1 MLPNREWMYTMRATN
16 NGYLHPDFACY
27 VTSFLDFAFSN
38 PNNVGRK
45 IVDDKEVFQIRCPCF
60 KCNNRIYKTRDLV
73 ELDIFTSGFMPDYY
87 IWYAHGESYHIP
99 SQPVGQCS
107 IPTPT
112 LSMGQCSNPIP
123 SQHVSQGLNSMGFEH
138 GEYDGYDQMV
148 MDSMQH
154 NNVPQDPNPTAKKFD
169 DMLKDVN
176 VPLWDGCQN
185 HSKLSAATRLLNWKS
200 ECNVADSTYD
210 KLLPIIKEMLP
221 DGERLPR
228 NFYETKIML
237 KLLELPKERIHACKN
252 HCMLFYKE
260 HLHLDHCRV
269 CKAYRFKSY
278 NSKTAKHLTWHSDHQ
293 REPGKMIHPSD
304 GQAWKH
310 FDKIF
315 PDFAQET
322 RNVRI
327 GLCTDGFSPNN
338 SSSTPY
344 SCWPVFL
351 SIYNL
356 PPWLALKDEYIK
368 IPLLIPGRKSPG
380 QNLDVFLQPLIEEL
394 KLLFTSGI
402 ETYDAHRRNNFQMR
416 VVLLWTISDFP
427 AYAMLSGWST
437 HGRLACPY
445 RGAQAGSIQLKFGRK
460 SSWFDCHRKHL
471 PEKHS
476 FRKDKVNFLKNR
488 REPLVTPIP
497 EPTGD
502 QIWQQVRLLPT
513 VYKGRPYRAKGKKPD
528 GFGVTHNWVKRS
540 IFWELPYWRKLLI
553 RHNLDVM
560 HIEKNVFDN
569 LFHIIMGTPKSKD
582 HLKARKD
589 IAVHCNRPL
598 LNPISNNGDH
608 LKGRQQRHD
617 TKRFEPCELSKGSP
631 LSPASV
637 SNIGIRQ
644 KRIRS
649 SSVVGNLSANLNEAP
664 MFDDQEY
671 ETDWASGDDNVG
683 RGSNDKDIGD
693 DIVGRGSNI
702 ILTHPANSSHK
713 PWIQILGKGF
723 SDPSVHRQISGIV
736 TQFIDGPWPTWKKVP
751 VRVRKSM
758 FERFRGLYQWLV
770 TEEARIFETFKNVAK
785 NRYRDVICEARDAS
799 ALAAKKAGFDMPP
812 NTKDFSVMVDFPPDW
827 IEGEVWKALCEIW
840 NTDSW
845 KKNSQTAK
853 SNRKS
858 SVSGSISTHT
868 SGSINTEQHRAKMKK
883 ENGIDPTWGAVFK
896 QTHLEKSAKLKL
908 AAGESIGSKPEDWAG
923 GSKSQIAVDL
933 YEKAMLEKCGPDLT
947 LHPLG
952 DDELWERCA
961 GGKKKGKVYGVGSSD
976 PSYAV
981 SGLSGGYD
989 CGSSNQEHALSQ
1001 KVIELESRLEKDRL
1015 EREEMEARF
1024 EREVKER
1031 KDMEAR
1037 FNIQMLEVVKKFTE
1051 NGKVA
1056 VSSV

>member
-1 MLPNREWMYTMRATN
+1 MYTMRATN

-138 GEYDGYDQMV
+138 GEFDRYDQMV

-228 NFYETKIML
+228 NFYETKKML

-278 NSKTAKHLTWHSDHQ
+278 NSKVPNLVLTYMPIGPRLQRLFYSKKTAKHLTWHSDHQ

-380 QNLDVFLQPLIEEL
+380 QNSFAHFWSYI
-394 KLLFTSGI
+394 LF
-402 ETYDAHRRNNFQMR
+402 
-416 VVLLWTISDFP
+416 
-427 AYAMLSGWST
+427 
-437 HGRLACPY
+437 
-445 RGAQAGSIQLKFGRK
+445 
-460 SSWFDCHRKHL
+460 
-471 PEKHS
+471 
-476 FRKDKVNFLKNR
+476 
-488 REPLVTPIP
+488 
-497 EPTGD
+497 
-502 QIWQQVRLLPT
+502 
-513 VYKGRPYRAKGKKPD
+513 
-528 GFGVTHNWVKRS
+528 
-540 IFWELPYWRKLLI
+540 RKLLLVVQCNTDGCI
-553 RHNLDVM
+553 NMRGSLKRTVRNKAKVEGSIVQSYLVKELATYCSLYFEPTIETRHNREPRNFASDHPIPSSTNARLSVFVFPSRRLFAKGGTQRVMGDQELHKAHTYILLNCVEIHPYVDMFDELAQEEYSNEPNELIESLRDRYFADWFQKHVLMESDGSNNHLKVIARKPSRLVKSHKGYFVKGYKFHTRKHGDGRITNNCGVCVRGTTYNDEESDYFGLLDEVLEVDYLGSERC
-560 HIEKNVFDN
+560 IVVLFKCTWFDN
-569 LFHIIMGTPKSKD
+569 AHGVKVHQNKLIDIKPKSRLQTNDPFVLASQVEQVYYTPYPAVTRDTKD
-582 HLKARKD
+582 WW
-589 IAVHCNRPL
+589 AVIKTKPRGIYEVSEGISKIVDDENMEVEDVFQIDERFGFEYTDEV
-598 LNPISNNGDH
+598 SNNEPMRLITDGEFEEH
-608 LKGRQQRHD
+608 ED
-617 TKRFEPCELSKGSP
+617 T
-631 LSPASV
+631 
-637 SNIGIRQ
+637 
-644 KRIRS
+644 
-649 SSVVGNLSANLNEAP
+649 NEEEEEEKEEEEEEEEEESQ
-664 MFDDQEY
+664 DLED
-671 ETDWASGDDNVG
+671 
-683 RGSNDKDIGD
+683 
-693 DIVGRGSNI
+693 
-702 ILTHPANSSHK
+702 
-713 PWIQILGKGF
+713 
-723 SDPSVHRQISGIV
+723 
-736 TQFIDGPWPTWKKVP
+736 
-751 VRVRKSM
+751 
-758 FERFRGLYQWLV
+758 
-770 TEEARIFETFKNVAK
+770 TE
-785 NRYRDVICEARDAS
+785 
-799 ALAAKKAGFDMPP
+799 
-812 NTKDFSVMVDFPPDW
+812 
-827 IEGEVWKALCEIW
+827 
-840 NTDSW
+840 
-845 KKNSQTAK
+845 
-853 SNRKS
+853 
-858 SVSGSISTHT
+858 
-868 SGSINTEQHRAKMKK
+868 
-883 ENGIDPTWGAVFK
+883 
-896 QTHLEKSAKLKL
+896 
-908 AAGESIGSKPEDWAG
+908 
-923 GSKSQIAVDL
+923 
-933 YEKAMLEKCGPDLT
+933 
-947 LHPLG
+947 
-952 DDELWERCA
+952 DDEDELDL
-961 GGKKKGKVYGVGSSD
+961 SD
-976 PSYAV
+976 HTF
-981 SGLSGGYD
+981 D
-989 CGSSNQEHALSQ
+989 ED
-1001 KVIELESRLEKDRL
+1001 ELDS
-1015 EREEMEARF
+1015 
-1024 EREVKER
+1024 
-1031 KDMEAR
+1031 
-1037 FNIQMLEVVKKFTE
+1037 
-1051 NGKVA
+1051 
-1056 VSSV
+1056 